1 VVVVIVVATMLMMMV
16 VIMIVVVIIVMVAV
30 TPVIFVV
37 MFVRVPIS
45 PTGGIIAVVV
55 TVPLIVTAICQ
66 SRTRGERH
74 RSEANEGSS
83 GEGNYCP
90 AKHEGFL
97 QMCAKR
103 RSFS

>member
-1 VVVVIVVATMLMMMV
+1 MVVIVVATMVMMMV
-16 VIMIVVVIIVMVAV
+16 VIMIVVAVMVAV

-37 MFVRVPIS
+37 MFMGVQIS